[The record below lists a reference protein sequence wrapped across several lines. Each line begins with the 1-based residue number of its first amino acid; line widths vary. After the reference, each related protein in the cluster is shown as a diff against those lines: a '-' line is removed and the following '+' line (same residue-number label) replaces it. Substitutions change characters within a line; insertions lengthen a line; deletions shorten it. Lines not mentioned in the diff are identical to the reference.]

1 MPRGDDFE
9 KGVFINCPFDDEYR
23 SLLRPLL
30 FTIIYLGFTPRI
42 ALERSDS
49 LELRLNKISELI
61 QRSKYSIHDL
71 SRLQAGSEGEYY
83 RLNMPFELGIEYGCR
98 LFASSHLREKKCL
111 ILEKRPFAYM
121 KALSDLAG
129 IDIKSYKDDPV
140 KLVRQ
145 VRNWFV
151 ETVGLKGVAAP
162 RKIWYSFNDFMSD
175 FYDER
180 EAEGFSMD
188 DLAWMPVVEFMDFIR
203 EWLGE
208 S

>member
-1 MPRGDDFE
+1 M
-9 KGVFINCPFDDEYR
+9 
-23 SLLRPLL
+23 S
-30 FTIIYLGFTPRI
+30 
-42 ALERSDS
+42 
-49 LELRLNKISELI
+49 
-61 QRSKYSIHDL
+61 
-71 SRLQAGSEGEYY
+71 
-83 RLNMPFELGIEYGCR
+83 FELGIDYGSR
-98 LFASSHLREKKCL
+98 LYGSNQLSEKKCL
-111 ILEKRPFAYM
+111 IVENRRFDYTR
-121 KALSDLAG
+121 ALSDLAG
-129 IDIKSYKDDPV
+129 VDIKSYHDDPI

-180 EAEGFSMD
+180 EAEGFSKD

>member
-1 MPRGDDFE
+1 MPREDDFE

-83 RLNMPFELGIEYGCR
+83 RLNMSFELGIDYGSR
-98 LFASSHLREKKCL
+98 LYGSNQLSEKKCL
-111 ILEKRPFAYM
+111 IVENSRFDYTR
-121 KALSDLAG
+121 ALSDLAG
-129 IDIKSYKDDPV
+129 VDIKSYHDDPI

-180 EAEGFSMD
+180 EAEGFSKD

>member
-1 MPRGDDFE
+1 
-9 KGVFINCPFDDEYR
+9 
-23 SLLRPLL
+23 
-30 FTIIYLGFTPRI
+30 
-42 ALERSDS
+42 
-49 LELRLNKISELI
+49 
-61 QRSKYSIHDL
+61 
-71 SRLQAGSEGEYY
+71 
-83 RLNMPFELGIEYGCR
+83 MPFELGIEYGCR
-98 LFASSHLREKKCL
+98 LFASSHLKEKKCL
-111 ILEKRPFAYM
+111 ILEKRQFSYM

-129 IDIKSYKDDPV
+129 IDIKSYHDDPI

-180 EAEGFSMD
+180 EAEGFSKD